1 MTSKKYLIPLKLRP
15 LLIVLVLELF
25 LFNFPFW
32 ESFAFQTVPCSSVS
46 LNGIEK
52 INEHTYKMTEEGGRL
67 SFRFNSV
74 NIQNVHI
81 QPLKQEAYSL
91 RVGKGV
97 NYKISI
103 KDTGNTETPMPV
115 GAQTVCNLLS
125 TSHYIRI
132 HPAGE
137 VDEVNIY
144 PQVAK
149 GDSFSIVN
157 ISFNRH
163 VPFYFSPIRFVLLC
177 VLGYLVYAFSS
188 KSRLFAMPLD
198 LSDSIQM
205 RLTVALIL
213 GVVLF
218 AAATGKLIQP
228 GVNLYSGDAYTENGS
243 FIQDQNQYNHLS
255 NALMEGHLYLDLT
268 PPSWLDDMS
277 NPYDAGARAALSQE
291 TGEATYWDYA
301 YYNGHYYSY
310 FGVLPALLTFVPFKL
325 ATGSDLRTDYAV
337 VLYAV
342 FFICSAACLIYQL
355 IRRYFKSASFGI
367 FLLACFLL
375 SFGGGLLTQVFYPT
389 VYSLPILSGLG
400 FSFLGLAFWIHSAEN
415 NLKKT
420 ELVLGSLCIA
430 LTLECRP
437 AYVLVCLFAFP
448 IFWTELTEDRL
459 FFSKKG
465 LANTFAVLL
474 PFFVVGVGALIY
486 NYLRFD
492 SFTEF
497 GASYNLTGFDMVHQA
512 HPLSRAFGGVYMF
525 FFQPLRVEPSFPFLS
540 EIGGL
545 SSYHGELHIEP
556 YYGGL
561 FAFSPACLFI
571 FTWPL
576 VARGEQKRP
585 IDINLF
591 VIVCIALMLVFAI
604 TDVQVASISMRYQSD
619 FAWLAVIASVLC
631 LLSLLSAATINV
643 RNHIIGWFSALVIL
657 GMVLSALNLFSIGRY
672 GQLVSTNPALY
683 YLVESWFI
691 PFS

>member
-1 MTSKKYLIPLKLRP
+1 MTSKKCSIPRIFKP
-15 LLIVLVLELF
+15 LFIALVLELV

-32 ESFAFQTVPCSSVS
+32 ESLAFQEVLCPSVS

-52 INEHTYKMTEEGGRL
+52 INEHTYKMTEENGHL
-67 SFRFNSV
+67 SFCFESA
-74 NIQNVHI
+74 NIKNVHI
-81 QPLKQEAYSL
+81 QPLKREVYSM
-91 RVGKGV
+91 RVGKSV

-103 KDTGNTETPMPV
+103 KDTGNTESSMTV
-115 GAQTVCNLLS
+115 GAQTVCNLLAP
-125 TSHYIRI
+125 SHYIRI

-137 VDEVNIY
+137 VNEINLY

-149 GDSFSIVN
+149 GDSFSITS
-157 ISFNRH
+157 ISFNQN
-163 VPFYFSPIRFVLLC
+163 VPFYFSPIRFVVLLI
-177 VLGYLVYAFSS
+177 LGCLVHAFRSR
-188 KSRLFAMPLD
+188 SRLFVMPLD
-198 LSDSIQM
+198 LSNPIQM
-205 RLTVALIL
+205 RFTAVLIL
-213 GVVLF
+213 GVILF
-218 AAATGKLIQP
+218 AAATAQLIRP
-228 GVNLYSGDAYTENGS
+228 SVNLYSGEAYTENGS

-255 NALMEGHLYLDLT
+255 NALLEGHLYLDLT

-325 ATGSDLRTDYAV
+325 VTGSDLRTDYAV

-342 FFICSAACLIYQL
+342 FFISSAAFLIYQL
-355 IRRYFKSASFGI
+355 IRRYYKSASFGI
-367 FLLACFLL
+367 FLLAFLL
-375 SFGGGLLTQVFYPT
+375 LSLGGGLLTQVFYPT

-400 FSFLGLAFWIHSAEN
+400 FSFLGLALWIHSAEN
-415 NLKKT
+415 SLKKT
-420 ELVLGSLCIA
+420 ELMLGSLCIA

-437 AYVLVCLFAFP
+437 SYVLVALFAFP

-465 LANTFAVLL
+465 LLNTFSVLL
-474 PFFVVGVGALIY
+474 PFFVVGVGAMFY

-540 EIGGL
+540 EISGL

-576 VARGEQKRP
+576 VARMEQKRQR
-585 IDINLF
+585 DINLF
-591 VIVCIALMLVFAI
+591 VIVCVALMLVFAI

-631 LLSLLSAATINV
+631 LLSLLSATTMNL
-643 RNHIIGWFSALVIL
+643 RNYIIGCFSALVL
-657 GMVLSALNLFSIGRY
+657 MGLFLSTLNLLSIGRY